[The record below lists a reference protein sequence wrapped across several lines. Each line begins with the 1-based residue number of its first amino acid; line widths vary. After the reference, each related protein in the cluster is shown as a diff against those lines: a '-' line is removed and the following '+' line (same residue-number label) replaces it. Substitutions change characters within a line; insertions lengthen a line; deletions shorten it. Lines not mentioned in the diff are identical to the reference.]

1 MEQALARLRKEY
13 ASAGKAELFEE
24 LGEFLSREAG
34 PGDYQA
40 AAKTLGM
47 SASAMAVAVHRL
59 RQRYRECVRLE
70 LSETVTNAEQLEGE
84 MKHLFAALT
93 G

>member
-1 MEQALARLRKEY
+1 LARLRREY
-13 ASAGKAELFEE
+13 ATAGKAELFEG

-40 AAKTLGM
+40 AAQTLGM
-47 SASAMAVAVHRL
+47 SPSTLAVAVHRL

-70 LSETVTNAEQLEGE
+70 LSETVTNAEGLEEE

-93 G
+93 V